1 MFRLLNKAIIG
12 IRHAIVCP
20 CKLGAID
27 GRIGNFTQTTLHPW
41 SWHELNPETAKR
53 NDWNGTNETNKT
65 NLNKRNHRNDK
76 NETNPTTILK
86 RPKRPQR
93 NDRNYQNNI
102 QLILFRKRSHF
113 QKAFPVFWTN
123 RVESIKIYR
132 WKKLPCPKN
141 AAHSLYSRTKS
152 MKPAS
157 LFASPF
163 SGS

>member
-1 MFRLLNKAIIG
+1 MLNFTWKETHYSKIKQKYITFMFRLLNKAIIG

-102 QLILFRKRSHF
+102 QLEGCNIFL
-113 QKAFPVFWTN
+113 
-123 RVESIKIYR
+123 
-132 WKKLPCPKN
+132 
-141 AAHSLYSRTKS
+141 LY
-152 MKPAS
+152 
-157 LFASPF
+157 FI
-163 SGS
+163 